1 MLHHATGVVRWKMYS
16 DSVNPEAVAVSEYDM
31 VDMFWIRT
39 ERPSVFTSGGIKIQ
53 YQKREYTF
61 EVLTEDGMPDMEW
74 RSRNTGREFIV
85 RFDPQNFDRALLYTE
100 TPMGLRFETVAYP
113 YLTIHRAIQE
123 QQEGEMDLIRWTDEA
138 NKRERIRRQ
147 VEAHALE
154 MEHGVAPE
162 QRGLRTPAAKGIS
175 EREYER
181 LADSLVVVPAEQSIE
196 SISLGE
202 YTKAVSNM
210 DYDPM
215 VALNRL

>member
-1 MLHHATGVVRWKMYS
+1 
-16 DSVNPEAVAVSEYDM
+16 
-31 VDMFWIRT
+31 
-39 ERPSVFTSGGIKIQ
+39 
-53 YQKREYTF
+53 
-61 EVLTEDGMPDMEW
+61 
-74 RSRNTGREFIV
+74 
-85 RFDPQNFDRALLYTE
+85 
-100 TPMGLRFETVAYP
+100 
-113 YLTIHRAIQE
+113 
-123 QQEGEMDLIRWTDEA
+123 MDLIRWTDEA

-162 QRGLRTPAAKGIS
+162 QNGLSTPSAKGIT

-181 LADSLVVVPAEQSIE
+181 LADLLMVIPAEQSVE
-196 SISLGE
+196 PVTLGE